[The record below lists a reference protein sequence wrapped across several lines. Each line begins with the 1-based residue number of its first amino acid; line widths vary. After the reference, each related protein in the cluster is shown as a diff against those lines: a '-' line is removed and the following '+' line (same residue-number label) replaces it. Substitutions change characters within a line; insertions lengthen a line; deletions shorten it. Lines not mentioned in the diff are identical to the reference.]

1 MFNNFEILKCNVV
14 LKDEYIIDINTL
26 SQQTN
31 IDKILIIDIQKN
43 KEELKSVSENDFKKY
58 VKRYIEKN
66 EFSGIKNI
74 TFDEILPYRYSNT
87 YVYAIIVL
95 LNKVFE
101 NNDIVKKLEES
112 KFINKILIAIGFLI
126 VYFFYNLGY
135 AFLYG
140 FYFGGDTIDK
150 ISFFQMYVNPVPFNF
165 KSIVGIGL
173 GLFVYIILI
182 GLPLMKILKSDNT
195 KDRIVNTVIFIGIIL
210 LLVICSAF
218 LFIGTLDMDV
228 IFTDMIYFII
238 TFIMLPITIL
248 IMLLFVKY
256 SQKYTFTLLYGVLYT
271 IMSAFIVSE
280 YFGSKL
286 NDYAKLFILYA
297 MYLMPVIFAKILN
310 FVLSKIEKIQKYK
323 VKICVKYGVIF
334 MPIAV
339 ICALIIRRLFGFE
352 LYSIKSVILIWC
364 SVTILILLILV
375 INFLRKKINISWLK
389 PRSKVIN
396 NNVSEI
402 SNKKE
407 IKYNYII
414 IGALILGAFI
424 FAIIPNVTLETG
436 KMTRNT
442 LRGLSKDKIIYEK
455 ADDKKEKQYVFG
467 EIVAQKDNIYFVSKL
482 PERKLMTIKNTNVFS
497 VPCDKFW
504 ININLDKFIE
514 LNNNFN
520 NKYSYLSSDSKFKVL
535 EDPKEITLDRNSM
548 DFHKSIYIQ
557 NSNDTN
563 KDNYDFGISFDVK
576 YSMGKEK
583 VDGFSLV
590 FAYKF
595 PSDIKNEDDKKLRKD
610 METMF
615 FEYKNSIIQH
625 FNIPEI
631 SVQTPNYYYSNGIIK
646 FTSKIDSEKNGRYEE
661 RYNFSSVED

>member
-43 KEELKSVSENDFKKY
+43 KEELKSFDENDLKKY

-520 NKYSYLSSDSKFKVL
+520 NKYSYLSSDSKFKVI
-535 EDPKEITLDRNSM
+535 EEPKEITLDRNTM
-548 DFHKSIYIQ
+548 DFIKVYIYNIVLIL
-557 NSNDTN
+557 TM
-563 KDNYDFGISFDVK
+563 IIMILVLV
-576 YSMGKEK
+576 SM
-583 VDGFSLV
+583 
-590 FAYKF
+590 
-595 PSDIKNEDDKKLRKD
+595 
-610 METMF
+610 
-615 FEYKNSIIQH
+615 
-625 FNIPEI
+625 
-631 SVQTPNYYYSNGIIK
+631 
-646 FTSKIDSEKNGRYEE
+646 
-661 RYNFSSVED
+661 